1 MTDNSV
7 HNLRRV
13 LPDIAVLGGIPLLLA
28 ALHFTLPPAVVEQFV
43 FRFHDP
49 SVLAAWTSAFLH
61 ADAAHL
67 WSNILG
73 YVLAIAPTY
82 VLYLESHRRRS
93 FWTTVVVLV
102 IATPFVTTA
111 IDYGLLH
118 LYWEMTGPGAIS
130 RGFSGIA
137 SAFGGML
144 LASIGVFLND
154 EYNRMTAWNATMLV
168 VLFSL
173 SILSFTTGAFS
184 LTVAGL
190 LVIGV
195 ALLGTRF
202 LSLDDAQQPSQ
213 LWTRLQEHWWNF
225 SIVMYCGSVVALF
238 VVKIF
243 PVDLVQDGAF
253 VNIFA
258 HGSGFLLG
266 VIATSLISTSQIRCN
281 LSRTP
286 GVR

>member
-1 MTDNSV
+1 MPNTTTPEI
-7 HNLRRV
+7 RRV

-43 FRFHDP
+43 FRFNDP

-61 ADAAHL
+61 ADMAHL

-82 VLYLESHRRRS
+82 VLYLEIGRRRS
-93 FWTTVVVLV
+93 FWATVVVLV

-154 EYNRMTAWNATMLV
+154 AYNRMTAWNATMLV

-202 LSLDDAQQPSQ
+202 LSLEDAKQPSQ
-213 LWTRLQEHWWNF
+213 LWTRLREHWWNF
-225 SIVMYCGSVVALF
+225 SIVIYCGSVVALF

-243 PVDLVQDGAF
+243 PVNLVQDGAF

-266 VIATSLISTSQIRCN
+266 ILTTILVTISQLQFS
-281 LSRTP
+281 
-286 GVR
+286 